1 MMMNFPTQ
9 HIQNV
14 PPERLIPCD
23 QNPRTHSEAQY
34 AQLADSIERFGFVNP
49 PLVDSEWRILAGHA
63 RWHVAQVLKMKE
75 IPVIVV
81 DHLNE
86 AEKLAYML
94 ADNRLPTLAEWD
106 DPKLY
111 EVLAALDEDLRK
123 AAGFN
128 MQEFEQLAADLTE
141 ELGKTDVDS
150 VPETLVVAV
159 SVPGDLW
166 VLGNHRVLCGDA
178 TTITAIERVMAG
190 ERAEMAFTDP
200 PYNVNY
206 EQRSKTTGRRRIAN
220 DNLGAGFEPFL
231 FDACAN
237 ILAVT
242 KGAVYICMASAEL
255 HTLYSAFTRA
265 GGHWST
271 FLIWNKDQF
280 TLGRSDFQRAYEVIL
295 YGWQRG
301 GEHFWCGARNQ
312 SDVWQVARPRLNK
325 LHPTA
330 KPIELIERAIA
341 NSSRPGDIV
350 LDPFAGSGSVLIACQ
365 RTRRHARVI
374 ELEPTYIDVIIRRWQ
389 EFTGKTAVL
398 EGTGETFAEV
408 ADARLRKAA

>member
-1 MMMNFPTQ
+1 MKFPAQ
-9 HIQNV
+9 HIQHV

-23 QNPRTHSEAQY
+23 KNPRTHSEAQH
-34 AQLADSIERFGFVNP
+34 AQLADSIERFGLLNP
-49 PLVDSEWRILAGHA
+49 LLVDSEWRILAGHA
-63 RWHVAQVLKMKE
+63 RWHVAQILQLQE

-86 AEKLAYML
+86 DEKLAYML
-94 ADNRLPTLAEWD
+94 ADNQLATLAGWD

-111 EVLAALDEDLRK
+111 EILAALNEDLRK
-123 AAGFN
+123 AAGFDK
-128 MQEFEQLAADLTE
+128 QEFEQLAADLTE
-141 ELGKTDVDS
+141 ELGKTDEDA
-150 VPETLVVAV
+150 VPETAEVAV
-159 SVPGDLW
+159 SIPGDLW
-166 VLGNHRVLCGDA
+166 KLGNHRVLCGDA
-178 TTITAIERVMAG
+178 TAMTAIEQVMAG
-190 ERAEMAFTDP
+190 ERAEMTFTDP

-206 EQRSKTTGRRRIAN
+206 EQRSKTSGRRRIAN

-231 FDACAN
+231 YDACVN

-255 HTLYSAFTRA
+255 HTLHSAFTRA
-265 GGHWST
+265 DGHWST
-271 FLIWNKDQF
+271 FLIWSKDQF
-280 TLGRSDFQRAYEVIL
+280 TLGRSDYQRAYEPIL
-295 YGWQRG
+295 YGWKRD

-341 NSSRPGDIV
+341 NSSRAGGIV

-389 EFTGKTAVL
+389 DFTGRTAVL
-398 EGTGETFAEV
+398 EGQGETFAEV
-408 ADARLRKAA
+408 ANARLRTAA